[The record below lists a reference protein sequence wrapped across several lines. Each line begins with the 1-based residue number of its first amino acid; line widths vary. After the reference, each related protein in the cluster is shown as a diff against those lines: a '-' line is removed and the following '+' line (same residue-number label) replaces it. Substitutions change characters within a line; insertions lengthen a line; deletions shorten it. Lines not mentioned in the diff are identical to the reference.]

1 LEFKVMRMNSK
12 TSLACMDAGSTLSEF
27 ASRMAL
33 LSTLGYQSVLRAAIE
48 SSLLPLRAGSRMLSR
63 QMNEP
68 SRVPTPDD
76 AVCFMHEASEK
87 ALFDLRNHMQNAMLI
102 QDEAA
107 VWTRRINERLAAVRQ
122 AAMVAPYK

>member
-1 LEFKVMRMNSK
+1 MRMNSK

-76 AVCFMHEASEK
+76 AVCFMHEAGEK